1 MKAVRSLTTTQEKIP
16 PRAHSLD
23 KLVCFANTYP
33 RIWFISQIAFFPFFD
48 QLGLVL
54 IWSILNRE
62 ICSNKDIGSAIEICP
77 DLYLKS
83 EALEPTDS

>member
-1 MKAVRSLTTTQEKIP
+1 MKYQLNSEHFRNSSL
-16 PRAHSLD
+16 
-23 KLVCFANTYP
+23 
-33 RIWFISQIAFFPFFD
+33 AFFPFFD
-48 QLGLVL
+48 QLCPVL